1 MQEITLATLPWAHVP
16 RISLRIVPSGRVPQ
30 DPAELLASATMT
42 GILRELEGSS
52 DIVLID
58 VPPFLP
64 VTDALA
70 VASVVD
76 GVILVLGP
84 KSLTQPSLISAQQK
98 FDNVDARLL
107 GAVLNRPE
115 PFISETDY
123 SY

>member
-16 RISLRIVPSGRVPQ
+16 RISLRIGAERPRPAN
-30 DPAELLASATMT
+30 PAELLASATMT

-76 GVILVLGP
+76 GVILV
-84 KSLTQPSLISAQQK
+84 SDRRASRS
-98 FDNVDARLL
+98 R
-107 GAVLNRPE
+107 R
-115 PFISETDY
+115 
-123 SY
+123 